1 MGDGRGLLA
10 KVLSSWRWCPWGS
23 RALLVGNMLLLFL
36 LYIAHF
42 QRELGHREA
51 LEAAVQDLQQ
61 ELSSTTKSLQELAC
75 YFCLAP
81 AGCQEPGDG
90 HQREIYKASAGCAA
104 LRVPILDGLTRL
116 TASRGEYPAS
126 AKQMEEIR
134 QQEHKLRLAEE
145 EKDKRLRSCSEDLE
159 SSLLALNISR
169 EQQAASAQA
178 ERCCTS
184 VPMCNL
190 CLMRR

>member
-61 ELSSTTKSLQELAC
+61 ELSSTTKSLQDARNQVMAISEKSTR
-75 YFCLAP
+75 
-81 AGCQEPGDG
+81 
-90 HQREIYKASAGCAA
+90 HQ
-104 LRVPILDGLTRL
+104 LDAQLCEKRNQDV
-116 TASRGEYPAS
+116 

-134 QQEHKLRLAEE
+134 QQERKLRLAEE

-159 SSLLALNISR
+159 SSLVALNISR